1 MEKIIWKS
9 WDLMSLDEQNEF
21 KKDALDYYLDNNNED
36 IEDYDVE
43 AFEDYC
49 REVNDS
55 YFDDDFGANGNW
67 KYSSLKNQKVAV
79 VGVLGLWNGKK
90 KIIPTEFDNLRKALS
105 QCLEDYN
112 IIAEDSYGNL
122 IVSAYHHDGQNLF
135 KIKKVTD
142 KGLRC
147 LHFRKEVFGVGA

>member
-1 MEKIIWKS
+1 MKNNILWKS

-36 IEDYDVE
+36 IEDYDEE

-55 YFDDDFGANGNW
+55 YFDDDFGVYGNW
-67 KYSSLKNQKVAV
+67 KYSPLANQQVAV
-79 VGVLGLWNGKK
+79 TGILGLWNGKHKVIPK
-90 KIIPTEFDNLRKALS
+90 KFDNLREAILA
-105 QCLEDYN
+105 CMEDYN
-112 IIAEDSYGNL
+112 IIAEDGYGNL
-122 IVSAYHHDGQNLF
+122 IISAYHHDGQNKF
-135 KIKKVTD
+135 IIKKVTD

-147 LHFRKEVFGVGA
+147 LHFRREVFGCR